1 MMRRFSE
8 RRAKPSLLKL
18 INMIQPRLKQDRSEN
33 LMSIIYFVPEKIP
46 MTIPWNF
53 DTSGV
58 YSVPVITVDNKYK
71 YEKCVNSCDDDEV
84 YKCVHGC
91 PATITL
97 GTKYET
103 KNGWETLTKY
113 IYNVTSLDCH
123 SCLGHINQF
132 QTLNSMLGSFKL

>member
-1 MMRRFSE
+1 MIHFYKREDTHDCLRSKFGH
-8 RRAKPSLLKL
+8 SL
-18 INMIQPRLKQDRSEN
+18 
-33 LMSIIYFVPEKIP
+33 

-71 YEKCVNSCDDDEV
+71 YEKCVDSCDDDEV
-84 YKCVHGC
+84 YKCIHGC

-97 GTKYET
+97 GTKYEI

-132 QTLNSMLGSFKL
+132 QTKLNAWII